1 MFNEVHSIHGHTLL
15 LITKP
20 SLQATALL
28 QHLKQSLA
36 ITGKLHN
43 IQRSLDDISSG
54 SIILLDMMEADKKLI
69 HYWQDTLSRKNN
81 NIKILL
87 LNTPEDYPYRDI
99 ENWPHINGVFYSME
113 DQERVVNGL
122 QGVLRGECYFTQK
135 LASYLITHSGNYRY
149 NSTESALLTHR
160 EKEILNKLRI
170 GASNNEI
177 ARSLFIS
184 ENTVK
189 THLYNLF
196 KKIAV
201 KNRTQAVSGQT
212 ITSGDKAMKRY
223 LRWIVAAEFLFA
235 AGNLHAVEVEVP
247 GLLTDHTVSSIG
259 HDFYRAFSDKWESDY
274 TGNLTINERP
284 SARWGSW
291 ITITVNQ
298 DVIFQTF
305 LFPLKRD
312 FEKTVVFALI
322 QTEEALNR
330 RQINQALLST
340 GDLAHDEF

>member
-1 MFNEVHSIHGHTLL
+1 
-15 LITKP
+15 
-20 SLQATALL
+20 
-28 QHLKQSLA
+28 
-36 ITGKLHN
+36 
-43 IQRSLDDISSG
+43 
-54 SIILLDMMEADKKLI
+54 
-69 HYWQDTLSRKNN
+69 
-81 NIKILL
+81 
-87 LNTPEDYPYRDI
+87 
-99 ENWPHINGVFYSME
+99 
-113 DQERVVNGL
+113 
-122 QGVLRGECYFTQK
+122 
-135 LASYLITHSGNYRY
+135 
-149 NSTESALLTHR
+149 
-160 EKEILNKLRI
+160 
-170 GASNNEI
+170 
-177 ARSLFIS
+177 
-184 ENTVK
+184 
-189 THLYNLF
+189 
-196 KKIAV
+196 
-201 KNRTQAVSGQT
+201 
-212 ITSGDKAMKRY
+212 MKRY

-235 AGNLHAVEVEVP
+235 AGNLHAVE
-247 GLLTDHTVSSIG
+247 VSSIG

>member
-1 MFNEVHSIHGHTLL
+1 
-15 LITKP
+15 
-20 SLQATALL
+20 
-28 QHLKQSLA
+28 
-36 ITGKLHN
+36 
-43 IQRSLDDISSG
+43 
-54 SIILLDMMEADKKLI
+54 
-69 HYWQDTLSRKNN
+69 
-81 NIKILL
+81 
-87 LNTPEDYPYRDI
+87 
-99 ENWPHINGVFYSME
+99 
-113 DQERVVNGL
+113 
-122 QGVLRGECYFTQK
+122 
-135 LASYLITHSGNYRY
+135 
-149 NSTESALLTHR
+149 
-160 EKEILNKLRI
+160 
-170 GASNNEI
+170 
-177 ARSLFIS
+177 
-184 ENTVK
+184 
-189 THLYNLF
+189 
-196 KKIAV
+196 
-201 KNRTQAVSGQT
+201 
-212 ITSGDKAMKRY
+212 MKRY

-259 HDFYRAFSDKWESDY
+259 HDFYRAF
-274 TGNLTINERP
+274 NERP